1 MAVLLTIFAAVAV
14 VMLAYIWGLI
24 AAIRHPSLAYRAI
37 GRTKARAVWMI
48 LLTGWVGGVYFL
60 LRIRPG
66 LVATERITPP
76 ADDPTRSGS
85 DAEKIIDTA
94 FDQAAG
100 HRRHTSPPAKSGA
113 ASTWVLGLFDELC
126 AQLGVC
132 LPADDR
138 NRLARRDW
146 TRADELADAVFE
158 VEGLAPQYDLAL
170 WRNVRNR
177 IALKLNQTG

>member
-1 MAVLLTIFAAVAV
+1 MAVVLTIFAAVAV
-14 VMLAYIWGLI
+14 VVLAYIWAVI
-24 AAIRHPSLAYRAI
+24 AVFRHPSLAYRAI
-37 GRTKARAVWMI
+37 GRTKARTVWMI

-76 ADDPTRSGS
+76 AEGPTRSSS
-85 DAEKIIDTA
+85 DAEMMDTA
-94 FDQAAG
+94 FDRGAG
-100 HRRHTSPPAKSGA
+100 HPRHTSPPAKSGA
-113 ASTWVLGLFDELC
+113 ASTWVLGLLDELC
-126 AQLGVC
+126 TQLGLC
-132 LPADDR
+132 LPPDDR

-158 VEGLAPQYDLAL
+158 VEGLAPQFDLAL